1 MDRHQPSSADSA
13 AADGPLS
20 GIAWSLVLGL
30 GALAL
35 LRPLVDIT
43 GAAGALD
50 RPFLLW
56 PATAV
61 LVTVTW
67 VAAVVVTRVP
77 RPLLTLVCTGLAH
90 AVFSIVVSAVLSPVM
105 LGELRGP
112 LTHPFGFVA
121 ALALNALWGLVAGV
135 IALGGALGPGRSPA
149 KILRASG
156 PYPGSRR
163 WDRRWDRRWQP
174 LPLPWWPGIPG
185 RRADAVR
192 PSAGSSTEGPGRR
205 ATDPVAHTP
214 PP

>member
-1 MDRHQPSSADSA
+1 MDRQQPPSADSA

-35 LRPLVDIT
+35 LRPLVDVT

-50 RPFLLW
+50 RPLLLW
-56 PATAV
+56 AATAV
-61 LVTVTW
+61 LVTVAW

-105 LGELRGP
+105 PGELRGP
-112 LTHPFGFVA
+112 LTGPFGFVA

-135 IALGGALGPGRSPA
+135 IALGVRWALDVRQ
-149 KILRASG
+149 R
-156 PYPGSRR
+156 GS
-163 WDRRWDRRWQP
+163 
-174 LPLPWWPGIPG
+174 
-185 RRADAVR
+185 
-192 PSAGSSTEGPGRR
+192 
-205 ATDPVAHTP
+205 
-214 PP
+214 